1 MTANILLVV
10 LPVFA
15 HILVGNVLRRRGFPG
30 DDFWAPVE
38 RLVYWVL
45 FPALLVTTLA
55 EADFTRLAAGR
66 MVVTIVTAILVMT
79 AITLALRPILGVTG
93 PTFTSVYQGTVRMNA
108 YIGLSVALGVYGTEG
123 LAAAALTVAAFVPLV
138 NVLGVLILARY
149 GSNAQPGLR
158 RTVVMLARNPL
169 IVACAL
175 GGSLNLTGIG
185 LPPVIGPVLD
195 ILSRAALPL
204 GLLAVGAALNLGA
217 VRRSVAIVLGT
228 SALKLLGLPALAA
241 LGVWLVGLRG
251 VEAFVALLFA
261 ALPTA
266 TSSYI
271 LARQLG
277 GDAPLMANLVTVQ
290 TLASLLTLPVVLSLA
305 P

>member
-1 MTANILLVV
+1 MTATILLVV

-15 HILVGNVLRRRGFPG
+15 LILVGNVLRRRGFPG

>member
-15 HILVGNVLRRRGFPG
+15 LILVGNVLRRRGFPG

-195 ILSRAALPL
+195 ILSEAALPL

>member
-15 HILVGNVLRRRGFPG
+15 LILVGNVLRRRGFPG

>member
-1 MTANILLVV
+1 MTANIVLVV

-15 HILVGNVLRRRGFPG
+15 LILVGNVLRRRGFPG

>member
-15 HILVGNVLRRRGFPG
+15 LILVGNVLRRRGFPG

-66 MVVTIVTAILVMT
+66 MIVTIVTAILVMT